1 MAVKSL
7 LCTPTHVQTQRK
19 LIAKLLDLLPLSCC
33 SADIAQNSVKKY
45 PGRTDVDLKDEVL
58 FSLIIQIKTLNFP
71 LHLSRALLA
80 CIGDRLTH
88 PSEGL

>member
-19 LIAKLLDLLPLSCC
+19 LIAKLLDLLPLSC
-33 SADIAQNSVKKY
+33 SAYTVKKY
-45 PGRTDVDLKDEVL
+45 PGRTDVDLMDEVL

-71 LHLSRALLA
+71 LHLSHALLA